1 MDQKDSSGRGNPPSG
16 RISGSGLGHPL
27 CTEREVVWDY
37 NIYGL
42 RQWPKASWLIVQ
54 DHGKGNIRDKKGL
67 RKRHIFGIMVMV
79 ESVRIFV
86 IHINTYQRVPITD
99 TKPPRR
105 QNDLGS

>member
-27 CTEREVVWDY
+27 CMEREVVWDY

-67 RKRHIFGIMVMV
+67 RKKAHIWNYG
-79 ESVRIFV
+79 
-86 IHINTYQRVPITD
+86 NGG
-99 TKPPRR
+99 KCK
-105 QNDLGS
+105 DLCNSY